1 MKRMS
6 EREKKESLF
15 RFIASTISIFIMA
28 FNYNLFFLRYEIVAG
43 GASGIA
49 TIFHQLLTIKPAV
62 TILIFNDALI
72 IISYYTLGK
81 KSTTRTIIGSI
92 MYPIF
97 VLLTSE
103 LAIKLYQYV
112 SFNELIVTVLV
123 SGCIYGF
130 FNGVIYRYG
139 YSTGGMDTLILIVNK
154 YFKIST
160 GSASL
165 ILNLFI
171 ISCGSLIFGLERAV
185 YGILIIAIN
194 KYMINKIQLGISNS
208 KMFYIMTKRA
218 EEVKKVIGR
227 IDSGYT
233 ILNTEGGFTSDKS
246 QMIMCVVPTM
256 NYYMFRKEV
265 MKADSDAFIVISDCY
280 EVYGGHIK
288 ERLPFI

>member
-1 MKRMS
+1 MS
-6 EREKKESLF
+6 KKDRKWKDITY
-15 RFIASTISIFIMA
+15 RFIVSTISIFIMA

-49 TIFHQLLTIKPAV
+49 TICHQLFALRPAT
-62 TILIFNDALI
+62 TILVFNVTLI

-81 KSTTRTIIGSI
+81 KSTARTIIGSI
-92 MYPIF
+92 LYPVF
-97 VLLTSE
+97 VLITSG
-103 LAIKLYQYV
+103 LALKLAQYIN
-112 SFNELIVTVLV
+112 FNELVITILV

-130 FNGVIYRYG
+130 FNGIIYKYG

-154 YFKIST
+154 YFKISI

-165 ILNLFI
+165 LLNLFI
-171 ISCGSLIFGLERAV
+171 ISCGAFIFGFEKAV
-185 YGILIIAIN
+185 YGLLIIAIN
-194 KYMINKIQLGISNS
+194 KYMINKIQLGISDS
-208 KMFYIMTKRA
+208 KMFYIMTRKA
-218 EEVKKVIGR
+218 EAVKKVIGR

-233 ILNTEGGFTSDKS
+233 ILNTEGGFTNDKN

-265 MKADSDAFIVISDCY
+265 MEADSDAFIVISDCY